1 MFSGCKDEQTSAD
14 AFIAGKHV
22 GAMSWSFLETM
33 RTDRNWDMNY
43 IQILMSSRQLLQ
55 SKYQQIPQL
64 SCGYQFDLQRPMRL

>member
-33 RTDRNWDMNY
+33 RTDRNWDMSY
-43 IQILMSSRQLLQ
+43 IQVRGFSIQKL
-55 SKYQQIPQL
+55 KHEKK
-64 SCGYQFDLQRPMRL
+64 C

>member
-43 IQILMSSRQLLQ
+43 IQVCGIWIQNL
-55 SKYQQIPQL
+55 KYEN
-64 SCGYQFDLQRPMRL
+64 SANEMCRS